1 MIWEKPVAPKD
12 DMRRVLI
19 VDDNAALAENI
30 AELLELEGHET
41 RVANTATEGLA
52 HATSWN
58 QDVVITDY
66 RLPDISGAELLRQ
79 IKRLGVVVHAVVIS
93 AYTDETTIADAR
105 AAGAAFVPKPVDF
118 STLGKLL
125 RA

>member
-1 MIWEKPVAPKD
+1 VDSKEAT
-12 DMRRVLI
+12 RRVLI

-41 RVANTATEGLA
+41 RVANTASEGLA

-66 RLPDISGAELLRQ
+66 RLPDISGAELLRR
-79 IKRLGVVVHAVVIS
+79 IKRLGLVVHAVVIS
-93 AYTDETTIADAR
+93 AYTDETTIEDAR
-105 AAGAAFVPKPVDF
+105 SAGASFVPKPVDF

>member
-1 MIWEKPVAPKD
+1 VSSKGST
-12 DMRRVLI
+12 RRVLI

-41 RVANTATEGLA
+41 RVANTASEGLA

-58 QDVVITDY
+58 QDVIITDY
-66 RLPDISGAELLRQ
+66 RLPDISGAELLR
-79 IKRLGVVVHAVVIS
+79 RLRQLGLRMHAVVIS

-105 AAGAAFVPKPVDF
+105 SAGAAFVAKPVDF
-118 STLGKLL
+118 TTLGQLL
-125 RA
+125 RP